1 MNRRIGQ
8 LFAVLAIA
16 LVALIAMTSYWQIW
30 ARGSLEARQ
39 ANVRQVY
46 RELTIDRGDIVS
58 ADGITLATSKPARLD
73 GRTVYTRVYPAA
85 DATAQLIGY
94 SNLLAGR
101 AGLERSLDPELT
113 GSTGDLSGLRN
124 AFDRVKGDTV
134 RGDDVILRLSM
145 TAQDEAMHQLRSIGA
160 RGAVVVIDPS
170 TGGLLTMAST
180 PSYDPNTGLAKALSD
195 PGSPLLNRA
204 TQGLYP
210 PGSTFK
216 VVTAASALD
225 HGTVTVDT
233 EFPGPPCITVAG
245 QQLCNFRKHA
255 YGPHDFGYALVHS
268 INTTFAKVGMELGAE
283 QLEAT
288 MREFGFFRRI
298 PWDYPPEQTLPSGVF
313 GPKGNLIDPAA
324 PVDVARLA
332 IGQERLLATPLQM
345 ALVAAAV
352 ANGGQVVEP
361 QPVQEVR
368 APDGSVVRRPQ
379 PVFLGRAMTTETAA
393 TLRTLM
399 RQVVDDGTGTAANV
413 AGLDIA
419 GKTGTAETGTEGRN
433 DAWFIGFAPVEAPRY
448 AFAVLVEDSE
458 GTGGD
463 VAAPIAAAVVKA
475 LTESAS

>member
-1 MNRRIGQ
+1 MNQRIGR
-8 LFAVLAIA
+8 LFTVLAIG
-16 LVALIAMTSYWQIW
+16 LIALIAMTSYWQIW

-46 RELTIDRGDIVS
+46 RELAIERGSIIS
-58 ADGITLATSKPARLD
+58 ADGITLAKSVPGRLD
-73 GRTVYTRVYPAA
+73 GRTVYRRVYPEQGLA
-85 DATAQLIGY
+85 AQLIGY

-101 AGLERSLDPELT
+101 AGLERSLDPELS

-124 AFDRVKGDTV
+124 AFDRIKGDTV
-134 RGDDVILRLSM
+134 RGDDVVLRLNVL
-145 TAQDEAMHQLRSIGA
+145 AQQVAMDQLEALDA
-160 RGAVVVIDPS
+160 RGAVVVLDPS

-180 PSYDPNTGLAKALSD
+180 PTYDPNDGLAKALAD
-195 PGSPLLNRA
+195 PRSPLLNRA

-233 EFPGPPCITVAG
+233 EFPGPSCIAIAG
-245 QQLCNFRKHA
+245 QQLCNFRKRA

-268 INTTFAKVGMELGAE
+268 INTTFAKVGMELGPE
-283 QLEAT
+283 RLEAT
-288 MREFGFFRRI
+288 MRGFGFFKRF

-313 GPKGNLIDPAA
+313 GPKGNLVDPGT

-345 ALVAAAV
+345 AEVAAAV
-352 ANGGQVVEP
+352 ANGGQLVEP

-393 TLRTLM
+393 TLRGLM

-433 DAWFIGFAPVEAPRY
+433 DAWFIGFAPVDAPRY
-448 AFAVLVEDSE
+448 AFAVLVENTE

-463 VAAPIAAAVVKA
+463 VAAPIAAAVVQA

>member
-1 MNRRIGQ
+1 MNQRIGR
-8 LFAVLAIA
+8 LFTVLAIG

-46 RELTIDRGDIVS
+46 RELAIDRGSIVS
-58 ADGITLATSKPARLD
+58 SDGITLAKSVPDRLD
-73 GRTVYTRVYPAA
+73 GRTVYRRVYPEQGLA
-85 DATAQLIGY
+85 AQLIGY

-101 AGLERSLDPELT
+101 AGLERSLDPELS

-134 RGDDVILRLSM
+134 RGDDVVLRLDVL
-145 TAQDEAMHQLRSIGA
+145 AQQVAMDQLQALNA
-160 RGAVVVIDPS
+160 RGAVVVLDPS

-180 PSYDPNTGLAKALSD
+180 PTYDPNDGLEQALAD
-195 PGSPLLNRA
+195 PRSPLLNRA

-225 HGTVTVDT
+225 NGTVTVDT
-233 EFPGPPCITVAG
+233 QFPGPSCIPIAG

-268 INTTFAKVGMELGAE
+268 INTTFAKVGMELGP
-283 QLEAT
+283 QKLEAT
-288 MREFGFFRRI
+288 MRGFGFFHRF
-298 PWDYPPEQTLPSGVF
+298 PWDYPPEQSLPSGVF
-313 GPKGNLIDPAA
+313 GPKGNLIDPGT

-345 ALVAAAV
+345 AEVAAAV
-352 ANGGQVVEP
+352 ANGGQLVEP

-393 TLRTLM
+393 TLRGLM

-413 AGLDIA
+413 AGLAIA

-433 DAWFIGFAPVEAPRY
+433 DAWFIGFAPVDAPRY
-448 AFAVLVEDSE
+448 AFAVLVENTE

-463 VAAPIAAAVVKA
+463 VAAPIAAAVVQA

>member
-1 MNRRIGQ
+1 MNRRIAH
-8 LFAVLAIA
+8 LFTVLAVGLI
-16 LVALIAMTSYWQIW
+16 ALIAMTSYWQIW

-46 RELTIDRGDIVS
+46 RELTIDRGSIITS
-58 ADGITLATSKPARLD
+58 DGITLARSIPARLD
-73 GRTVYTRVYPAA
+73 GRTVFRREYPEAGV
-85 DATAQLIGY
+85 TAQLVGY

-101 AGLERSLDPELT
+101 AGLERSLDPELS

-145 TAQDEAMHQLRSIGA
+145 TAQQEAMDQLRSLGA
-160 RGAVVVIDPS
+160 RGAVVVVDPS

-180 PSYDPNTGLAKALSD
+180 PTYDPNDGLADALAD

-204 TQGLYP
+204 PQGLYP

-225 HGTVTVDT
+225 NGTVTVDQG
-233 EFPGPPCITVAG
+233 FPGPSCIPIAG
-245 QQLCNFRKHA
+245 QQLCNFRKRA

-268 INTTFAKVGMELGAE
+268 INTTFAKVGIELGPE
-283 QLEAT
+283 RLEAT

-298 PWDYPPEQTLPSGVF
+298 PWDYPPEQTLPSGIF
-313 GPKGNLIDPAA
+313 NPRGNLVDPST

-352 ANGGQVVEP
+352 ANGGQLVEP

-393 TLRTLM
+393 TLRGLM
-399 RQVVDDGTGTAANV
+399 REVVDDGTGSAANV

-419 GKTGTAETGTEGRN
+419 GKTGTAETGEEGRN
-433 DAWFIGFAPVEAPRY
+433 DAWFIGFAPASAPRY
-448 AFAVLVEDSE
+448 AFAVLVEDTE

-463 VAAPIAAAVVKA
+463 VAAPIAAAVVQA